1 MSLLRHVHYTLIA
14 TSIIPNSNK
23 SFWTLR
29 QRNTWLGIDINI
41 TNNIMKIKSE
51 RISSIFYTIQCL
63 IDKVFISARELPKTK
78 IRIIEF
84 KVFPNSLLFF
94 KRLSLCKL
102 QFRISCLKMKS
113 RIYCF
118 DCQSNIFW
126 LLLI

>member
-29 QRNTWLGIDINI
+29 QRNTWLDIDINI

-126 LLLI
+126 LLPI